1 MTENYIVINGK
12 RAELTEEQL
21 KDLGIEVPKA
31 NPFAR
36 CNKRE
41 PLYFITARGTV
52 EYGVEIQDHHCE
64 QLYKTANYCT
74 DKGIM
79 EQRALHETLSRLLWR
94 YSMEHDGDKITW
106 KEDEKEKY
114 MVYRHMVDNNFYVA
128 QYLNCNHFETTFFYT
143 RETAENAIKEVIE
156 PFMKANPNFKW

>member
-12 RAELTEEQL
+12 RAELTAEQL
-21 KDLGIEVPKA
+21 KQLGIEIPKV
-31 NPFAR
+31 NPFAKA
-36 CNKRE
+36 NKE
-41 PLYFITARGTV
+41 NTVDAYFINSIGR
-52 EYGVEIQDHHCE
+52 IQKHVQNTDDLHYE
-64 QLYKTANYCT
+64 VANYCT

-106 KEDEKEKY
+106 QEDEKEKY

-143 RETAENAIKEVIE
+143 RETAENAIKEIIE
-156 PFMKANPNFKW
+156 PFMKANPNFKL